1 MILSEAWHLY
11 KADKQIQG
19 YSSQTLKA
27 YKVQSILLINNLGDI
42 LLEDITRESIKWYLG
57 EVASKLK
64 ASSLCHRIRFIKS
77 LFKWAQE
84 EKYITFNPAQAIKE
98 PKLESKIP
106 KFLTEEEI
114 ELLREACITTF
125 EKALFEFMYSTG
137 CRIGE
142 IMNLDKSAINFS
154 EQSVVVYGKGKKE
167 REVFFNTRSSI
178 WLKRYLEE
186 RKDNE

>member
-1 MILSEAWHLY
+1 M
-11 KADKQIQG
+11 
-19 YSSQTLKA
+19 
-27 YKVQSILLINNLGDI
+27 INNLGDI
-42 LLEDITRESIKWYLG
+42 LIEDITKESIKLYLG

-114 ELLREACITTF
+114 ELLREACIITF
-125 EKALFEFMYSTG
+125 EKALFKLCIRLGVE
-137 CRIGE
+137 
-142 IMNLDKSAINFS
+142 
-154 EQSVVVYGKGKKE
+154 
-167 REVFFNTRSSI
+167 
-178 WLKRYLEE
+178 
-186 RKDNE
+186 